1 MTRPGRFAPRTTA
14 LVAGLLAVTLALAL
28 VAGHAA
34 AHVHFQGSDP
44 VADSTV
50 QAAPTTVMVQFDG
63 EILEDGSTVT
73 VNGPDGQRV
82 DNGDGKVDLNN
93 LDRNTVVCTLKPNL
107 PAGIYTVD
115 YTGVPSDGHEPSQ
128 GSYTF
133 TVAGGVGGAGAAATP
148 TAGTPMAGTLG
159 ATPATPIAT
168 PLAFTAGNG
177 AVAGSDTGWS
187 GVIAAFAVIAA
198 LAAVAQVVFALTRRE
213 RRQA

>member
-1 MTRPGRFAPRTTA
+1 MTQTGRFAPRTPA

-28 VAGHAA
+28 IAGHAA

-50 QAAPTTVMVQFDG
+50 QTAPATVTVQFDG

-82 DNGDGKVDLNN
+82 DNGDGHMDLNN

-107 PAGIYTVD
+107 PPGVYTVN
-115 YTGVPSDGHEPSQ
+115 YTGVPTDGHEPNQ

-133 TVAGGVGGAGAAATP
+133 TIAGEVGAATP
-148 TAGTPMAGTLG
+148 AMAGTPAATPG
-159 ATPATPIAT
+159 ATPAAPATPI
-168 PLAFTAGNG
+168 AFTAGNG
-177 AVAGSDTGWS
+177 AGTESGNSDWS
-187 GVIAAFAVIAA
+187 IVIAAFAVIAA
-198 LAAVAQVVFALTRRE
+198 LAAVAQVAFALTRRE
-213 RRQA
+213 RTRA